1 MSDCSLRSRGSRF
14 EAAAFLS
21 HSQTKSMSARSF
33 VQDSGAR
40 SWALRIR
47 RRRRRSQRKERL
59 CSLLLRAA
67 ALDSRLR
74 SRRCSLGCRRLRRIC
89 RNVKRRSAISLLHTA
104 RRWGWCSL
112 GSRNLLGDRR
122 REHPLVDETERPN
135 RVTLLDEF
143 GHTGVDLAAGKV
155 IDVQPRHDLVCAA
168 GYRACE

>member
-67 ALDSRLR
+67 ART
-74 SRRCSLGCRRLRRIC
+74 SLI
-89 RNVKRRSAISLLHTA
+89 
-104 RRWGWCSL
+104 
-112 GSRNLLGDRR
+112 DQ
-122 REHPLVDETERPN
+122 TERPN

-155 IDVQPRHDLVCAA
+155 IDLQPRHDLVCAA
-168 GYRACE
+168 GYRARE